1 MPQNV
6 ALVLT
11 PRQAADAKYYTSL
24 AARRLGVPEHDIAL
38 VRVVKRSIDARQRQP
53 KVNLTLEVYVDRE
66 PQPAPVHFD
75 YPDVSGHTEV
85 VVVGS
90 GPAGLFAALR
100 LIELGLKPV
109 ILERG
114 RDVSARKV
122 DIAQINRNG
131 AVDPDSNYAFGEGGA
146 GTFSDGKLFTRSK
159 KRGDYNKALQTLV
172 FHGATPEILYE
183 AHPHIGTDKL
193 PRIMQ
198 NIRQTILGS
207 GGQFVFGS
215 RVTDLEIRNG
225 RIRGVRC
232 GDTFVEGA
240 AVVLATGHSA
250 RDIYELLY
258 RRGVRVEAKAFAM
271 GVRIEHPQALID
283 SIQYHCPMRGE
294 YLPAAAYS
302 LVSQEAGRGVYSFCM
317 CPGGFIVP
325 AMTDAA
331 QSVVN
336 GMSPSGRTSPYANS
350 GMVTEVRPADFEHLR
365 AEWGELAGLKFQQ
378 QFEELARQHGGEHQV
393 APAQRVADFVAGRPS
408 AALPKTS
415 YIPGIIPSRLDEWM
429 PPFIGEGLRRGIA
442 TFGRRMRGFVTNEA
456 VVVGVESRTSSPVR
470 VPRDPV
476 TLMHPQAAGLFPA
489 GEGAGYAGGIISA
502 ALDGE
507 RIAEAVTNYIKYMN
521 ESQSKL
527 PSPEVSVIIPAYNL
541 EGYLDTCLQSVLTQT
556 LGNFEAIVV
565 DDGSTDGSP
574 GLLRRYA
581 ERDPRIIVVSTP
593 NRGVA
598 RARETGIARARGK
611 YIAFLDGDDFWEPRM
626 LEEMT
631 ASIGQNGGYDIVCCN
646 FKRVC
651 KT

>member
-1 MPQNV
+1 MY
-6 ALVLT
+6 LILI
-11 PRQAADAKYYTSL
+11 
-24 AARRLGVPEHDIAL
+24 HDIRLPLSAGEQQAYEKAL
-38 VRVVKRSIDARQRQP
+38 HLARIPRSRVSHLGIAKLSVDARHGQP
-53 KVNLTLEVYVDRE
+53 KLVYTVAVTLKEEREEAACAGASRSVTVRGKTDLSVQNGTLPLTHR
-66 PQPAPVHFD
+66 PV
-75 YPDVSGHTEV
+75 VCGL
-85 VVVGS
+85 
-90 GPAGLFAALR
+90 GPAGLFAALLLAR
-100 LIELGLKPV
+100 QGYRPIV
-109 ILERG
+109 LERG
-114 RDVSARKV
+114 PALAARVQAVEHFSAPG
-122 DIAQINRNG
+122 QL
-131 AVDPDSNYAFGEGGA
+131 DPNANIQFGEGGA

-207 GGQFVFGS
+207 GGQCVFGS

-271 GVRIEHPQALID
+271 GVRIEHPQALLD
-283 SIQYHCPMRGE
+283 SIQYHCPTRGE

-302 LVSQEAGRGVYSFCM
+302 LVSQEAGRGVFSFCM

-476 TLMHPQAAGLFPA
+476 TLMHPQTAGLFPA

-507 RIAEAVTNYIKYMN
+507 RIAEAVTNYIK
-521 ESQSKL
+521 
-527 PSPEVSVIIPAYNL
+527 
-541 EGYLDTCLQSVLTQT
+541 
-556 LGNFEAIVV
+556 
-565 DDGSTDGSP
+565 
-574 GLLRRYA
+574 
-581 ERDPRIIVVSTP
+581 
-593 NRGVA
+593 
-598 RARETGIARARGK
+598 
-611 YIAFLDGDDFWEPRM
+611 
-626 LEEMT
+626 
-631 ASIGQNGGYDIVCCN
+631 
-646 FKRVC
+646 
-651 KT
+651 